1 MPKLLDFNKFCE
13 NLKEVSSIKIM
24 DKKKFHK
31 DGLFSEQIFGPI
43 KNYTCQCGKYYG
55 ASRSGSTCKEC
66 GVDIVNSSERRRR
79 FSKIVLPMK
88 VISPVFYD
96 LIMDISKNS
105 LKSRIDRLLK
115 SEKSVMFKS
124 GDDYEVVESDEEIDE
139 KIRNNQLQVL
149 EGYDAIFELVNFI
162 AEKNYKMG
170 VEEWGFVIDNIDQLL
185 IDNIIVLP
193 SDLRPAARGVERNN
207 QVVDQINRYY
217 MQLLTKKEIM
227 RETIVDVKLGKS
239 LFYQYFRQIQND
251 VNELYSHILG
261 KLSKKEGLIRGNILG
276 KRIDFSGRAVI
287 VPDPTLKLDECSLP
301 YLMILELFK
310 LQIAKRLIE
319 LGKFKILNISI
330 DFVDECIEFKKPILY
345 NICNDIIKGE
355 VCILNR
361 QPSLHR
367 LSLLG
372 FKIKMSLDF
381 IIKIH
386 PLACPCY
393 NADFDGDQMAVYV
406 PISKKSK
413 QEILDKLLITKNL
426 INPANGNL
434 TAEPSQDIILG
445 VYTLTNNEF
454 DDLLNEIEYKGEK
467 ITESRRIFNQCL
479 PEDYPLVNYIVKKK
493 ELLGILNDI
502 VYKYPESIT
511 AQVLDEIKKIGFK
524 YSTLFGATLSLSNF
538 AISGSKELKNEIYNS
553 KDIHSQLIKLSS
565 KETNKFLKDNFFYS
579 YMIESGARGSW
590 DQAKQIVLTRGFIS
604 NFKGEILK
612 TPIKNG
618 LLDGLTQEE
627 FFNSTYGCRKGL
639 LDVALNTGV
648 SGYLSRKLIFTCVNL
663 QVDQENDDCGT
674 TDYLNVYVK
683 DHKKARMMVGKYYLN
698 NDSLDVI
705 SKENYIDFIGKHIK
719 VRSPIFCKKYNI
731 CHKCYGDLHKVI
743 RSRFAGIIAAQS
755 LGECNTQ
762 LVLRTFHVSG
772 IANVKEGSESG
783 MKQQDIVSDLSSV
796 SRLLHHLKNVNFENL
811 VSDLFDVYNT
821 SRSINH
827 VHFECVVA
835 QLMWHGNRKWRL
847 LPDRDKLGIE
857 LYSVQNV
864 PSKESWLMGLAF
876 SNPRKHIL
884 KGILNSG
891 NYKGVFDRILLGE
904 EV

>member
-13 NLKEVSSIKIM
+13 NLQEVTSIKIM

-55 ASRSGSTCKEC
+55 ISRSGIKCKDC

-79 FSKIVLPMK
+79 FAKIVLPLK
-88 VISPVFYD
+88 VVSPLFYD
-96 LIMDISKNS
+96 LVMDLSKNS
-105 LKSRIDRLLK
+105 IKARLDRLIK
-115 SEKSVMFKS
+115 NERSIMFKIN
-124 GDDYEVVESDEEIDE
+124 DDYEVIEKDDEIAKEIQE
-139 KIRNNQLQVL
+139 NKIQIL
-149 EGYDAIFELVNFI
+149 EGYEAIIELVSFTANKLYSLGDTDWQI
-162 AEKNYKMG
+162 
-170 VEEWGFVIDNIDQLL
+170 VIDNIEQLL
-185 IDNIIVLP
+185 IDCVIVLP
-193 SDLRPAARGVERNN
+193 PDLRPAARGVERNN

-217 MQLLTKKEIM
+217 MQLLTKKETM
-227 RETIVDVKLGKS
+227 RDTSIDVKLEKS
-239 LFYQYFRQIQND
+239 LFYQYFRQLQND

-310 LQIAKRLIE
+310 LKIAKRLIE
-319 LGKFKILNISI
+319 LGKFKILNIAI
-330 DFVDECIEFKKPILY
+330 DFVDECIELNKPILY
-345 NICNDIIKGE
+345 TLCQSIIDGE

-372 FKIKMSLDF
+372 FKIKMSLDSV
-381 IIKIH
+381 IKIH
-386 PLACPCY
+386 PLVCPCF
-393 NADFDGDQMAVYV
+393 NSDFDGDQMAVYV
-406 PISKKSK
+406 PISKETK
-413 QEILDKLLITKNL
+413 QEILDKLLMTKNL
-426 INPANGNL
+426 SNPANGNL
-434 TAEPSQDIILG
+434 TTEPSQDIILG
-445 VYTLTNNEF
+445 IYTLTDNEF
-454 DDLLNEIEYKGEK
+454 DDLKNIVDYKGEK
-467 ITESRRIFNQCL
+467 ITESVRIFNKCL
-479 PEDYPLVNYIVKKK
+479 PEDYPVINKKVGK
-493 ELLGILNDI
+493 NELLFILNDI
-502 VYKYPESIT
+502 KDKYSEKIT

-524 YSTLFGATLSLSNF
+524 YSTLFGSTLSLSNF
-538 AISGSKELKNEIYNS
+538 IIPGAEDLKNNIYNS
-553 KDIHSQLIKLSS
+553 GDTQSQLIRVSS
-565 KETNKFLKDNFFYS
+565 KETDQFLKDNFYYS
-579 YMIESGARGSW
+579 YLIESGARGSW

-612 TPIKNG
+612 TPIKNS
-618 LLDGLTQEE
+618 LLDGLTQRE

-663 QVDQENDDCGT
+663 QIDKDNDDCGT

-683 DHKKARMMVGKYYLN
+683 DKKKARMMIGKYFLN
-698 NDSLDVI
+698 DNSLDVI
-705 SKENYIDFIGKHIK
+705 TKDNFEKFVGSNLK

-731 CHKCYGDLHKVI
+731 CHKCYGELHKVI
-743 RSRFAGIIAAQS
+743 RSRFGGVIAAQS

-772 IANVKEGSESG
+772 IANIKEGSESG

-796 SRLLHHLKNVNFENL
+796 SKLLHHLKNVNFENL
-811 VSDLFDVYNT
+811 VSDLYDVYNT

-835 QLMWHGNRKWRL
+835 QLMWHGDRKWRL
-847 LPDRDKLGIE
+847 LPNRDKMSVE